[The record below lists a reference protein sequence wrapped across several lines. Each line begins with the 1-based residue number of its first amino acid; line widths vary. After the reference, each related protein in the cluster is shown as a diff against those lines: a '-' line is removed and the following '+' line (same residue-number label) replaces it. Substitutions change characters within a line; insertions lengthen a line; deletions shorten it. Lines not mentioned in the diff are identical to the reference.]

1 MCYVCILTINTKG
14 DNMAD
19 IKDIISNI
27 EQIYGSNNSLQLLK
41 DFERVLDELD
51 VYVFDSWIDGELV
64 EGPKESR
71 YYVECTFMWPYEQ
84 LPEPA
89 GGKRLTEYGCRVQ
102 VAESKIATVRKI
114 KTPDDIRPG
123 TRKGKI
129 DHKQIWMIKISMPKK
144 LMSDINRGY
153 TELDKN
159 KIEDIVNANIIN
171 SSIDPAE
178 QQAQDMANAQPAELP
193 AA

>member
-1 MCYVCILTINTKG
+1 
-14 DNMAD
+14 MAD

-114 KTPDDIRPG
+114 KTPNDIRPG